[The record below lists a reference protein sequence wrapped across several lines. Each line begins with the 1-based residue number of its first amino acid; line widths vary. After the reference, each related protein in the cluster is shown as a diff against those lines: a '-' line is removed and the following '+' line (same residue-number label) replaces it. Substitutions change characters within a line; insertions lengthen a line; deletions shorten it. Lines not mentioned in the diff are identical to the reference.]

1 MIERATM
8 SEKVLILLLMIL
20 SASGFVW
27 LALVPQA
34 PPMSHLLSRLGFVA
48 ALFACLWLAMGCWTL
63 CFVYLGRKYGW
74 SLKPAIVVF
83 VLAGVVWTFSFLGT
97 KAASAGGMIAIT
109 GALIPILARKL
120 KTL

>member
-1 MIERATM
+1 MIERATL
-8 SEKVLILLLMIL
+8 SEKILVLLLMVF

-34 PPMSHLLSRLGFVA
+34 PPMSHLLSRIGFVA

-63 CFVYLGRKYGW
+63 CFVYLGRKHGW
-74 SLKPAIVVF
+74 PLKPAIVVF
-83 VLAGVVWTFSFLGT
+83 VLAGVVWTFYFLGT
-97 KAASAGGMIAIT
+97 KAANAGGLIAIT
-109 GALIPILARKL
+109 GALIPILGRKL